1 MATVLA
7 GAFSSYTAYRT
18 IKWALS
24 SRQPSDSL
32 EHLSPEEWLRRTDL
46 VMLLFSLDFYT
57 TKHKKDPV
65 VKKLA
70 EQVKKVDKLV
80 DKLQGIL
87 RWKNDGWHWAY
98 RSWAWTGEEKLF
110 ETLKVEYA
118 ILKKRIDLLKK
129 LNQVS

>member
-18 IKWALS
+18 IKWAFS

-32 EHLSPEEWLRRTDL
+32 ERLSPEEWLRRTDL
-46 VMLLFSLDFYT
+46 VIMLFTLEFYIE
-57 TKHKKDPV
+57 KNKKQPV

-70 EQVKKVDKLV
+70 EQVKKVNKLV
-80 DKLQGIL
+80 ENLQRIL
-87 RWKNDGWHWAY
+87 RWKNDGWRWAY

-118 ILKKRIDLLKK
+118 ILQKRIELLKTLEK
-129 LNQVS
+129 